1 LGECGEY
8 QTDTLHIHPSACDP
22 KSSQIS
28 SATIAQLRF
37 KFQKDNLM
45 RFSQELSANEFTLH
59 LSPAILARSAGFQPA
74 LDGKTARTA
83 QISERLKPIA
93 NRRSVKI
100 SNPSAAGRV
109 AGPNNFLESSE
120 RSVIIGPV
128 VVAAEAKARYSV
140 VRGTSP

>member
-1 LGECGEY
+1 LTERRFAIGLSRSEIWAV
-8 QTDTLHIHPSACDP
+8 LAVFPSKVGW
-22 KSSQIS
+22 KS
-28 SATIAQLRF
+28 ALR
-37 KFQKDNLM
+37 
-45 RFSQELSANEFTLH
+45 A
-59 LSPAILARSAGFQPA
+59 
-74 LDGKTARTA
+74 
-83 QISERLKPIA
+83 
-93 NRRSVKI
+93 KI